1 MAGMMQRPPIVT
13 RPATAADRP
22 LAAGILAR
30 AFIDDPA
37 LSYLFTDAADRPR
50 RLARFFA
57 LITSIDATPDLWTLA
72 ADESGAESA
81 VALWRPPGQ
90 WKTPTAAMLAQALPL
105 VQVFGWSLARALA
118 MQGQIEAHHPHPP
131 HWYLQ
136 FVGCV
141 PERHGRGLGGAV
153 IRARLAQCDH
163 DGLPAALE
171 TATPANVGIYEAL
184 GFVVTGTYRIK
195 GGGPEFWSMWREP
208 Q

>member
-1 MAGMMQRPPIVT
+1 MQRPPIAT
-13 RPATAADRP
+13 RPASAADRP
-22 LAAGILAR
+22 TAAAILAK

-57 LITSIDATPDLWTLA
+57 LITSIGCQSRFVDA
-72 ADESGAESA
+72 GGRRQRRRIGRRA
-81 VALWRPPGQ
+81 VAAAGAVEDAGRRDPAH
-90 WKTPTAAMLAQALPL
+90 TPCRWCT
-105 VQVFGWSLARALA
+105 VFGWLLRRALA
-118 MQGQIEAHHPHPP
+118 MQGRIESHHPHPP

-141 PERHGRGLGGAV
+141 PERHGRGQGGAV
-153 IRARLAQCDH
+153 IRARLAQCDA
-163 DGLPAALE
+163 DGVPAALE

-184 GFVVTGTYRIK
+184 GFVVTGNYRIK

-208 Q
+208 R